1 MLVEDQSSEGSAEG
15 ESTSRLTYMVVVG
28 YKGFVL
34 GVCVCVCVC
43 VCVGAGC
50 GIHWESRSR
59 PH

>member
-43 VCVGAGC
+43 VCV
-50 GIHWESRSR
+50 
-59 PH
+59 